1 MMLRKKVEGLVQTEM
16 LTVYGVAGGRVAVK
30 C

>member
-1 MMLRKKVEGLVQTEM
+1 MLKKKVEGLVQTEM
-16 LTVYGVAGGRVAVK
+16 LTVYGVVGGRVAIK